1 MARIKEQIEI
11 AARPSDAFR
20 FCHDVDRRPD
30 WDERIGRINVL
41 TPKPMRRGT
50 VVRIDSDP
58 ASGGDVFSWEA
69 EFVEYTYPSSSRLK
83 VIDAAPSS
91 YFVDGTEEWRFS
103 RSGSG
108 TTAKVIWDY
117 QPRGILGRITDLFRR
132 RTIRQA
138 IRHSLQ
144 NLKQTLETE

>member
-1 MARIKEQIEI
+1 MPSIEAQIEI
-11 AARPSDAFR
+11 AARASDVFR

-30 WDERIGRINVL
+30 WDVRISRVNL
-41 TPKPMRRGT
+41 LSPKPIRRGT
-50 VVRIDSDP
+50 VVRIDTDP
-58 ASGGDVFSWEA
+58 ASGGPVFSWEA
-69 EFVEYTYPSSSRLK
+69 EFVEYHYPSSSKLK

-91 YFVDGTEEWRFS
+91 YFVDGTEQWRFS

-108 TTAKVIWDY
+108 TTATVTWDY

-138 IRHSLQ
+138 IRQSLE
-144 NLKQTLETE
+144 NLKQALEAE